1 MKLLLAI
8 QFLMRALINKIC
20 ILILIKN
27 SLSLVAPIRRSKIK
41 KRMLLGKRKEKGKR
55 KPIQTLKE
63 VAREVVHIQEKAEK
77 RMNLILSMRTK

>member
-1 MKLLLAI
+1 
-8 QFLMRALINKIC
+8 MRALINKIC

-41 KRMLLGKRKEKGKR
+41 KRMLLGKRKEGKR
-55 KPIQTLKE
+55 KPIQSLKE